1 MYAGLEKLLDYPGN
15 VEEDI
20 GGTFV
25 VPFES
30 FGEVKYHPLKPGG
43 ENIPLT
49 NANREGKRTR

>member
-1 MYAGLEKLLDYPGN
+1 M
-15 VEEDI
+15 EEDI

-30 FGEVKYHPLKPGG
+30 FGEVKYYPLKPDG

-49 NANREGKRTR
+49 NANREGNERDS